1 MLLALSFALVSTAAT
16 AAVDTKA
23 NNNTNQI
30 NLQNNE
36 IGAQNALITSFTTST
51 SDNSDQITAIQS
63 LLNDWRTILNKVPGI
78 NVPKL

>member
-1 MLLALSFALVSTAAT
+1 MKNAQTTAAAAT
-16 AAVDTKA
+16 AAVDAKA
-23 NNNTNQI
+23 NNNINQI

-36 IGAQNALITSFTTST
+36 IGAQNTLITNFTTRT

-78 NVPKL
+78 SVPKL